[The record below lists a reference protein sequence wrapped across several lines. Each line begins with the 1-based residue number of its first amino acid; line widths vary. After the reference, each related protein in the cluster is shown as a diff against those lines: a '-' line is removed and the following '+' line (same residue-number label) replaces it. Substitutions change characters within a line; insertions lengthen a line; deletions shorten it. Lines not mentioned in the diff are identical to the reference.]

1 MEYISPKSN
10 TNINSEEVE
19 EFESSSLEKLIGVFV
34 EPLRIFRSISQFGAK
49 SIDWLLPLLFFLLTL
64 ILSDLMVTSI
74 PSIRYSMLE
83 KQALNIRNKL
93 EPLVEQGLITPDR
106 INTQIEKLKKNYDEG
121 LTVNK
126 IKEAGYIT
134 FFEFIRFLVTLLVFH
149 FILKFLY
156 PGKIEIKKS
165 LVALGLPF
173 YIKAF
178 GNVILIMAGLI
189 TSAYYQDLSIASIIG
204 ADRSTTLGFILGKL
218 DLFAIW
224 YFLIVSFGF
233 LILHNLREKYKVI
246 IIVFGIWLTS
256 GLFFFWVS
264 KIVTNSVNPIL

>member
-34 EPLRIFRSISQFGAK
+34 EPLRIFKSISQFGAK

-106 INTQIEKLKKNYDEG
+106 INAQIENLKKSYDEG
-121 LTVNK
+121 LTVRK

-134 FFEFIRFLVTLLVFH
+134 LFEFIRFLVTLLVFH
-149 FILKFLY
+149 FTFKFLY
-156 PGKIEIKKS
+156 QGKIEIKKS

-204 ADRSTTLGFILGKL
+204 ADRSTTFGFILGKL
-218 DLFAIW
+218 DLFAIR
-224 YFLIVSFGF
+224 YFLIVSFGL

-256 GLFFFWVS
+256 GLFFFWIS